1 MTRTANHMTKHA
13 ILLSFL
19 LCTACAQPPLIA
31 DSEPVQSALP
41 EQLQNFSLSDKPVR
55 EVEGWQRPSRILVA
69 FGAAGLIT
77 GEEDFLD
84 GIEVVSIP
92 GAVPT
97 EKLNGQ
103 FDAIFTMC
111 AAPQILSAIND
122 TLWVHSYSAGVEGCL
137 AHQQMRD
144 APEILLTN
152 SRGAAAEVI
161 AEHAIAMMLSL
172 GRQLHLF
179 RDAMADSKWDRN
191 AAVAQNFRAV
201 NGQTMLVLGLGS
213 IGRETAKRA
222 YGLGMNVIATR
233 NSSREGP
240 DYVSYVGLSSEAIEL
255 AAKADVVV
263 NALPL
268 TEKTKHLINEEFLDA
283 MPTHSM
289 LINVGRG
296 GSVDTEALIKALQT
310 GSIGSA
316 GLDVTEPEP
325 LPPSSPLW
333 SMPNVLITPHIA
345 ASSRQA
351 MELTRLI
358 ARENLKRYI
367 AGEKLINPVN
377 RTRAY

>member
-1 MTRTANHMTKHA
+1 MIRAVNYMTKHA
-13 ILLSFL
+13 LLLSIL
-19 LCTACAQPPLIA
+19 LCTACAQPLSIA
-31 DSEPVQSALP
+31 ESESSETSLP
-41 EQLQNFSLSDKPVR
+41 ELLRNFSLSDKPVR

-69 FGAAGLIT
+69 FGGAGLIT
-77 GEEDFLD
+77 GEEDFLE

-137 AHQQMRD
+137 AHQQMQD

-179 RDAMADSKWDRN
+179 RDAMADGKWDRN
-191 AAVAQNFRAV
+191 AAMRQNFQTV
-201 NGQTMLVLGLGS
+201 KGQTMLVLGLGS
-213 IGRETAKRA
+213 IGLETAKRA
-222 YGLGMNVIATR
+222 HGLGMNVIATR

-240 DYVSYVGLSSEAIEL
+240 DYVSYVGLSAEAMEL

-268 TEKTKHLINEEFLDA
+268 TEKTRHLINEDFLNA
-283 MPTHSM
+283 MPKHSM

-296 GSVDTEALIKALQT
+296 GSVDTDALIKALQD
-310 GSIGSA
+310 GRIGAA

-351 MELTRLI
+351 MNLTRLI

>member
-1 MTRTANHMTKHA
+1 MTKHA
-13 ILLSFL
+13 LLLSIL
-19 LCTACAQPPLIA
+19 LCTACAQPLSIA
-31 DSEPVQSALP
+31 ESEYSETSLP
-41 EQLQNFSLSDKPVR
+41 ELLQNFSLSDKPVR

-69 FGAAGLIT
+69 FGGAGLIT
-77 GEEDFLD
+77 GEEDFLE

-111 AAPQILSAIND
+111 ATPQILSAIND

-137 AHQQMRD
+137 AHQQMQD

-179 RDAMADSKWDRN
+179 RDAMADGKWDRN
-191 AAVAQNFRAV
+191 AAMRQNFQTV

-222 YGLGMNVIATR
+222 HGLGMNVIATR

-240 DYVSYVGLSSEAIEL
+240 DYVSYVGLSSEAMEL

-268 TEKTKHLINEEFLDA
+268 TEKTRHLINEDFLNA
-283 MPTHSM
+283 MPKHST

-296 GSVDTEALIKALQT
+296 GSVDTDALIKALQD
-310 GSIGSA
+310 GRIGAA

-351 MELTRLI
+351 MNMTRLI

>member
-1 MTRTANHMTKHA
+1 MTKHA

-19 LCTACAQPPLIA
+19 LCTACAQPPLVA
-31 DSEPVQSALP
+31 ESELAQTALP

-55 EVEGWQRPSRILVA
+55 EIQGWQRPSRILVA

-84 GIEVVSIP
+84 GIEVVTIP

-137 AHQQMRD
+137 SHQQMRD
-144 APEILLTN
+144 APDILLTN

-179 RDAMADSKWDRN
+179 RDAMAEGKWDRN
-191 AAVAQNFRAV
+191 AGVQQNYRAV

-222 YGLGMNVIATR
+222 HGLGMKVVATR

-240 DYVSYVGLSSEAIEL
+240 DYVSYVGLSSEAMEL

-268 TEKTKHLINEEFLDA
+268 TEKTRHLINEEFLAA
-283 MPTHSM
+283 MPAHSM

-296 GSVDTEALIKALQT
+296 GSVDTNALIAALQN

-325 LPPSSPLW
+325 LPSSSPLW

-351 MELTRLI
+351 MDLTRLI

-377 RTRAY
+377 RSRAY

>member
-1 MTRTANHMTKHA
+1 MIRAVNYMTKHA
-13 ILLSFL
+13 LLLSIL
-19 LCTACAQPPLIA
+19 LCTACAQPLSIA
-31 DSEPVQSALP
+31 ESESSETSLP
-41 EQLQNFSLSDKPVR
+41 ELLRNFSLSDKPVR

-69 FGAAGLIT
+69 FGGAGLIT
-77 GEEDFLD
+77 GEEDFLE

-137 AHQQMRD
+137 AHQQMQD

-179 RDAMADSKWDRN
+179 RDAMADGKWDRN
-191 AAVAQNFRAV
+191 AAMRQNFQTV
-201 NGQTMLVLGLGS
+201 KGQTMLVLGLGS

-222 YGLGMNVIATR
+222 HGLGMNVIATR

-240 DYVSYVGLSSEAIEL
+240 DYVSYVGLSAEAMEL

-268 TEKTKHLINEEFLDA
+268 TEKTRHLINEDFLNA
-283 MPTHSM
+283 MPKHSM

-296 GSVDTEALIKALQT
+296 GSVDTDALIKALQD
-310 GSIGSA
+310 GRIGAA

-351 MELTRLI
+351 MNLTRLI

>member
-1 MTRTANHMTKHA
+1 MTKHA

-19 LCTACAQPPLIA
+19 LCTACAQPPTNA
-31 DSEPVQSALP
+31 EAEQSPTALP
-41 EQLQNFSLSDKPVR
+41 KQLQNFSLSDKPVR
-55 EVEGWQRPSRILVA
+55 EVPGWQKPNRILVA

-111 AAPQILSAIND
+111 AAPQILSAIKD
-122 TLWVHSYSAGVEGCL
+122 TLWVHSYTAGVEGCL
-137 AHQQMRD
+137 AHEQMQD

-161 AEHAIAMMLSL
+161 AEHAIALMLSL

-191 AAVAQNFRAV
+191 AGGAQQFRVV

-222 YGLGMNVIATR
+222 HGLGMNVIATR
-233 NSSREGP
+233 NSRREGP
-240 DYVSYVGLSSEAIEL
+240 DYVSYVGLSSEAIDL

-268 TEKTKHLINEEFLDA
+268 TEKTKNLINEQFLDA
-283 MPTHSM
+283 MPKHSM

-296 GSVDTEALIKALQT
+296 GSVDTDALIKALQT

-325 LPPSSPLW
+325 LPSSSPLW

-377 RTRAY
+377 RNRAY

>member
-1 MTRTANHMTKHA
+1 MTKHA

-19 LCTACAQPPLIA
+19 LCTACAQPPTNA
-31 DSEPVQSALP
+31 ESELTQTALP
-41 EQLQNFSLSDKPVR
+41 KQLQNFSLSDKPVR
-55 EVEGWQRPSRILVA
+55 EVPGWQKPSRILVA

-77 GEEDFLD
+77 EEEDFLE

-137 AHQQMRD
+137 AHQQMQD
-144 APEILLTN
+144 SPEILLTN

-179 RDAMADSKWDRN
+179 RDAMADSNWDRN
-191 AAVAQNFRAV
+191 AGVAQNFRSV

-222 YGLGMNVIATR
+222 HGLGMNVVATR

-240 DYVSYVGLSSEAIEL
+240 DYVSYVGLSSEAIDL

-268 TEKTKHLINEEFLDA
+268 TDKTRNLINEQFLDS
-283 MPTHSM
+283 MPKHSM

-351 MELTRLI
+351 MDLTRLI